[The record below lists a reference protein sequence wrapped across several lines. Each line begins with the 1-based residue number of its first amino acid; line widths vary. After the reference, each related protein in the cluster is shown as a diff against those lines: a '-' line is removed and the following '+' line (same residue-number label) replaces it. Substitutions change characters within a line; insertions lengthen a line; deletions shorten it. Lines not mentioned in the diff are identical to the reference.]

1 MNKERDKIVDLAAE
15 RVRRILEDTVSGD
28 ELAWCE
34 DSLAAL
40 DIVNEGIKMR
50 HDELKQEQDDS

>member
-50 HDELKQEQDDS
+50 LQELQEETE